1 LTAGHAS
8 QIALQTRKSR
18 NHEGH
23 EEHEEKKVYLDGAIG
38 VPGSPTGDIRNR
50 GTLTVGGRFPRAA
63 VFRAVFRVRNGP
75 PHVIVGPEHGR
86 LVALPFCSFFVVF
99 VSFVVNAVEL
109 SSLY

>member
-1 LTAGHAS
+1 MRFKLAKAG
-8 QIALQTRKSR
+8 TTKGTK
-18 NHEGH
+18 NTKK
-23 EEHEEKKVYLDGAIG
+23 KKVYLDGAIG